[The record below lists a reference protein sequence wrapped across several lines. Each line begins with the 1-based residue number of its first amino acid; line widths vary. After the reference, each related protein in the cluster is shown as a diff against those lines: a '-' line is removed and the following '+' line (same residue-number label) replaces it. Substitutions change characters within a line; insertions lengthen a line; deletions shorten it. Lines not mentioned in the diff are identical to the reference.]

1 MEAVEPHR
9 SEVVLALPPH
19 RPGALPRLRGM
30 DLLEMPLLNK
40 GTAFTHGERTALG
53 LHGLLPPQV
62 ESLNQQVVRAYEAFR
77 RKTDDLERHIY
88 LRALQDTNEVL
99 FYRLLHDH
107 MEEMMPVVYTPV
119 VGQGCQEFSHIYR
132 RPRGLFIPYPLR
144 DSIPALL
151 EHRPNPEVDVIVVTD
166 GERIL
171 GIGDQGVGGLGIP
184 IGKLSLYTLIGGI
197 RPERTLPIVLDVGT
211 NNVDR
216 LRDPEYLGWRH
227 ERITGTDYELFI
239 EHFVRAVRQAL
250 PGTLLQWEDFGA
262 AHARPIL
269 EKYRDQAL
277 TFNDDIQG
285 TGAVALGAILSALF
299 VTRTSLKDQRVVIFG
314 AGSAGL
320 GVADVV
326 RAAMVQQGSTDAEA
340 RRRFWLVNRGGLLH
354 SERPEL
360 KPEQRLYA
368 HPWTEVAGWAH
379 ADRQRVSLAEV
390 VREAR
395 PTILIGL
402 STVAGAFDE
411 PLVRRMA
418 GEVERPVIF
427 PLSNPTAKS
436 EAVPKDLLRWTDG
449 RAVVATG
456 SPFPPVEH
464 GGRAVTIA
472 QCNNV
477 YIFPALGLGA
487 VASDARRITDG
498 MILTAARALAEH
510 SPAREDPTAPLLP
523 RIPELR
529 ALAVD
534 IAVAVGLEAQRT
546 GHAPALPPEEL
557 RARVLATQW
566 TPTYPVYEDY
576 EAGHPSHSPP

>member
-1 MEAVEPHR
+1 M
-9 SEVVLALPPH
+9 
-19 RPGALPRLRGM
+19 
-30 DLLEMPLLNK
+30 LNK
-40 GTAFTHGERTALG
+40 GTAFTNSERAALG

-62 ESLNQQVVRAYEAFR
+62 ETLHQQAVRAYEAYR

-99 FYRLLHDH
+99 FYRLLIDH

-144 DSIPALL
+144 ESIPALL
-151 EHRPNPEVDVIVVTD
+151 EHRPNREVDAIVVTD

-227 ERITGTDYELFI
+227 ERITGPEYDEFI
-239 EHFVRAVRQAL
+239 GRFVRAVRQAL

-262 AHARPIL
+262 EHARPIL
-269 EKYRDQAL
+269 DKYRDWAL

-285 TGAVALGAILSALF
+285 TGAVTLGAILSALN
-299 VTRTSLKDQRVVIFG
+299 VTRTPLRDQRVAIFG

-320 GVADVV
+320 GVADAI
-326 RAAMVQQGSTDAEA
+326 RAAMAQEGVPDAEA
-340 RRRFWLVNRGGLLH
+340 RGKFWIVNRGGLLH
-354 SERPEL
+354 SGRTDLKAEQQQYARPW
-360 KPEQRLYA
+360 K
-368 HPWTEVAGWAH
+368 EVSAWAH
-379 ADRQRVSLAEV
+379 ADPQRVSLAEV
-390 VREAR
+390 VHEAH

-411 PLVRRMA
+411 SLVRRMA
-418 GEVERPVIF
+418 ATVERPVIF

-449 RAVVATG
+449 RAVIATG
-456 SPFPPVEH
+456 SPFAPVEVD
-464 GGRAVTIA
+464 GRSVPIA

-487 VASDARRITDG
+487 VASGARRVTDG
-498 MILTAARALAEH
+498 MILTAARALADH
-510 SPAREDPTAPLLP
+510 SPAKTDPFGPLLP
-523 RIPELR
+523 RIPDLR

-546 GHAPALPPEEL
+546 GHAVGTTPEQL

-566 TPTYPVYEDY
+566 TPEYPHYE
-576 EAGHPSHSPP
+576 GHEESHLPISPS